1 MSNRSNVA
9 DARLILPSVKGRLRN
24 RGLEVAGRGG
34 GAGEEVGGGGA
45 AGRRDEGYTI
55 RGCEANC
62 GQRSDHKAGL
72 LVKII
77 NTCIY
82 NLCC

>member
-34 GAGEEVGGGGA
+34 GAGEEVGGEGGRG
-45 AGRRDEGYTI
+45 GRRGGGTRGTLSEGAKQI
-55 RGCEANC
+55 ADRGRTTKPGCW
-62 GQRSDHKAGL
+62 
-72 LVKII
+72 
-77 NTCIY
+77 
-82 NLCC
+82 